1 MRMLLGALV
10 LVASIVH
17 TATRAGQVETLY
29 TSPAHRT
36 IAAFAQDDGLVAWFT
51 PGGTDCNDVWLWQL
65 GHAKQ
70 SLPAQGNGYHDVT
83 CDWHVPPHSPV
94 GLAVAANDGAPA
106 LLWTLHESA
115 AQALRFDYV
124 LGATAADPNERR
136 FQEVAHASHGAGSW
150 LTGVAGSGSTLVYSV
165 TEVAYRNQVDCL
177 STPTAPGACN
187 LKVVD
192 DAAGIYRVV
201 GRRTPTPVK
210 GARAAVAIAVAGN
223 DVAFVPAVGSS
234 TADGHP
240 LASANV
246 RIEIR
251 DVRDGSLVA
260 SILPRGTPLA
270 IALSRDTLAVLG
282 SSVGKLVLTWY
293 SIPSGTEAG
302 TMTMPPAT
310 APMLSAAGGAIVFRV
325 GLSIRWVDTATKQ
338 VHAVAK
344 AAATPIGLSIAG
356 QRIAWAEN
364 VGGRGRIRAVTI
376 ASS

>member
-36 IAAFAQDDGLVAWFT
+36 IAAFAQDDGLVAWFA
-51 PGGTDCNDVWLWQL
+51 PSGRDCNDVWLWQL

-70 SLPAQGNGYHDVT
+70 SLPAQGAGYHDVT
-83 CDWHVPPHSPV
+83 CDWHVPPGSPV
-94 GLAVAANDGAPA
+94 GLAVAANHGAPA

-115 AQALRFDYV
+115 AQALRFDYI

-136 FQEVAHASHGAGSW
+136 FQQVAHASHGAGSW

-165 TEVAYRNQVDCL
+165 TQVAYRNQVDCL
-177 STPTAPGACN
+177 ATPTAPGACN

-192 DAAGIYRVV
+192 DAGGIYRVV
-201 GRRTPTPVK
+201 GRKTPTPVK
-210 GARAAVAIAVAGN
+210 GSRAAVAIAVAGN

-240 LASANV
+240 LGSANV
-246 RIEIR
+246 PIEVR

-260 SILPRGTPLA
+260 SVLPRGTPLA
-270 IALSRDTLAVLG
+270 IALSSDLLAVLG
-282 SSVGKLVLTWY
+282 SSAGKLVLTWY
-293 SIPSGTEAG
+293 SIPSGTEEG
-302 TMTMPPAT
+302 TMTVPPTT
-310 APMLSAAGGAIVFRV
+310 APMLSAAEGAVVFRV
-325 GLSIRWVDTATKQ
+325 GLSIRWVDTATNQ
-338 VHAVAK
+338 VRTVAK

-364 VGGRGRIRAVTI
+364 IGGRGRIRAITL
-376 ASS
+376 ASG